1 MSADPTNPDE
11 RPTDAASGYDQT
23 EAFHRVTDV
32 LKCKW
37 TLAIV
42 NAMGNDAA
50 RPSELQRTLPGLSAK
65 VLTDRLKKLES
76 FGLIEREVFPEVPPR
91 VEYTLTQ
98 RGAEL
103 SRVLGDLVAFIDR
116 WDPSEP

>member
-1 MSADPTNPDE
+1 MSAEPTNPDE
-11 RPTDAASGYDQT
+11 RPADAASGYDQT

-76 FGLIEREVFPEVPPR
+76 FGLPAFYISDCKCLYFSH
-91 VEYTLTQ
+91 
-98 RGAEL
+98 L
-103 SRVLGDLVAFIDR
+103 SDFLMTSRSKL
-116 WDPSEP
+116 

>member
-1 MSADPTNPDE
+1 MSAEPPNPDE

-37 TLAIV
+37 TLSIV
-42 NAMGNDAA
+42 NAMYHEAA
-50 RPSELQRTLPGLSAK
+50 RPSELQRTLPGLSSK

-76 FGLIEREVFPEVPPR
+76 FGLIERQVFAEIPPR
-91 VEYTLTQ
+91 VEYTLTNQ
-98 RGAEL
+98 GQEL
-103 SRVLGDLVAFIDR
+103 ARVLGDLVSFIDHWETR
-116 WDPSEP
+116 KH